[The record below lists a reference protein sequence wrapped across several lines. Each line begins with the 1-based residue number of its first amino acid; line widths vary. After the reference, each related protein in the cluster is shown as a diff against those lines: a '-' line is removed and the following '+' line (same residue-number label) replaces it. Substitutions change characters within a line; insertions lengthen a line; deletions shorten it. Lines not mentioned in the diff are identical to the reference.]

1 MSLRIQARPCYTTNE
16 PGKAKGEKTMST
28 TNDVPF
34 TYINDLLAQL
44 PDIPPDSIVSRTFY
58 SDQSLKAI
66 LFGFA
71 AGQELSEHTAA
82 RPAILHFLQGEARL
96 TLGDHETTAGPGT
109 WVHMPPHLSHSICA
123 ETTVV
128 MLLYLVQA

>member
-1 MSLRIQARPCYTTNE
+1 MSPTVE
-16 PGKAKGEKTMST
+16 S
-28 TNDVPF
+28 PF
-34 TYINDLLAQL
+34 FRVDDLLTQL

-82 RPAILHFLQGEARL
+82 RPAILHFLQGQARL
-96 TLGDHETTAGPGT
+96 TLGDHATTAGPGT
-109 WVHMPPHLSHSICA
+109 WVQMPPHLPHSIYA
-123 ETTVV
+123 ETAVV
-128 MLLYLVQA
+128 MLLYLT